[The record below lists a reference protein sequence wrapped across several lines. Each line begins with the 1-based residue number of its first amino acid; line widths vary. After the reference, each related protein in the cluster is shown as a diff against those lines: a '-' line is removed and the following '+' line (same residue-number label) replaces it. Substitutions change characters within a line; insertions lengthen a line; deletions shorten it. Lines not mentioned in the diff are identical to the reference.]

1 MWGKAL
7 GLKPYHYVRFR
18 WWRGLDLEEVAG
30 ELGKYFQVEL
40 FEMPTDERDIAI
52 SRDDR
57 ERLKVRAD
65 TLCARLSP
73 YRATLYQREAA
84 PFTKRDLELRR
95 RLLELYPRDRPTI
108 FPWGFSFEPPF
119 EVEE

>member
-1 MWGKAL
+1 
-7 GLKPYHYVRFR
+7 LKPYHYVRFR

-57 ERLKVRAD
+57 EGLKVRAD

-108 FPWGFSFEPPF
+108 FPWGFNFEPPF